1 MGIFLSLSLIKMHL
15 IWSIGAL
22 EHWSIVGIYISR
34 WKSQNMGICFLS
46 LLKQGRKCI
55 WYGALWEME
64 VSRLMAAIVYLLP
77 QLPTNYHYSMLIH
90 EIKLYYQ
97 SALTACLGAPEGQ
110 REVLTE
116 IFILFV
122 ISMFWAYQIPSCLI
136 NICNFYVFFC
146 LSKIVCMCFHLG
158 KCLAKKS
165 KDLAINWLFG

>member
-1 MGIFLSLSLIKMHL
+1 
-15 IWSIGAL
+15 
-22 EHWSIVGIYISR
+22 
-34 WKSQNMGICFLS
+34 
-46 LLKQGRKCI
+46 
-55 WYGALWEME
+55 
-64 VSRLMAAIVYLLP
+64 MAAIVYLLP

-110 REVLTE
+110 REAITD

-158 KCLAKKS
+158 KCLAKKIKRPGNKLTFRLGDS
-165 KDLAINWLFG
+165 FAISIISYTMLLMSAVLCHIWFCDLLKITQTILSIKKRTFLSVKDTIRDGGSTAL